1 MYLGGGEL
9 NGVRLLYQG
18 ATWFS
23 KVNLPAVIA
32 EKAIISVTYV
42 ITNVICVLYNIIN
55 VSF

>member
-23 KVNLPAVIA
+23 KVNLLAVIA